1 MSTKF
6 AFAGLAVVASVI
18 QVIAQGVGDGVILTG
33 GLGPATMPAAPVQ
46 SAYQMPVIHQS
57 PVVYRTPVVYQTP
70 GCAVPAYTA
79 LNGGYYNPNVI
90 YFGGPNSCYRNYY
103 SGCQYTP
110 NVLYF
115 GRGQAYYQGYSF
127 TACR

>member
-6 AFAGLAVVASVI
+6 AFFGLALVAGVT
-18 QVIAQGVGDGVILTG
+18 QAVAQGVGDGVILTG
-33 GLGPATMPAAPVQ
+33 GLGPVSSPAAPVQ
-46 SAYQMPVIHQS
+46 TTYSP
-57 PVVYRTPVVYQTP
+57 PVVYQAPLVLQTPVVYQAP
-70 GCAVPAYTA
+70 GCLVPAYTA
-79 LNGGYYNPNVI
+79 LSGGYYNPNVI

-103 SGCQYTP
+103 SGCQYPP

-115 GRGQAYYQGYSF
+115 GRGQAYYQGYHF